1 MIKAPTQPKRTQL
14 PTQKTLRQKEY
25 RRFRYFIRKAQLAI
39 VHCNQLGIP
48 TSKTVDL
55 IGTADE
61 LLAHLK
67 RDDYF
72 R

>member
-1 MIKAPTQPKRTQL
+1 MTKAATLPKRRQL
-14 PTQKTLRQKEY
+14 PTQKALRQKEY
-25 RRFRYFIRKAQLAI
+25 RRFRYFIKKAQLAI
-39 VHCNQLGIP
+39 EACNQLGIP
-48 TSKTVDL
+48 TFQTVDL
-55 IGTADE
+55 HGTADE